1 MLKKV
6 LKFKPKYNNIY
17 KIVKSCID
25 WEKNSNNDK

>member
-6 LKFKPKYNNIY
+6 LNFKPQYNNMD

-25 WEKNSNNDK
+25 WEKKSNNVK